1 MRLPLTGLALA
12 LIAGCSGLRPYPA
25 ESASKNLTI
34 RMNASKVRAELD
46 VHGVDPQCR
55 APYIGTV
62 KLDKPTVAVG
72 IPPDAWSYLKFDF
85 ASSSL
90 LRGSQR
96 MTKATLLRARAG
108 HRYEVDVKYR
118 DDIYDVVIRE
128 LSPRGATREVPL
140 LDLASCAKQT
150 VIGL

>member
-1 MRLPLTGLALA
+1 MRLALAGLALA
-12 LIAGCSGLRPYPA
+12 LMAGCSGLRPYPDT
-25 ESASKNLTI
+25 SGFKNLTI
-34 RMNASKVRAELD
+34 RTNASKVRAELD
-46 VHGVDPQCR
+46 VHSVDPHCR

-62 KLDKPTVAVG
+62 ELDKPTVIVG
-72 IPPDAWSYLKFDF
+72 IPTDAWSYLKFDF

-90 LRGSQR
+90 LRGSHR

-128 LSPRGATREVPL
+128 SSPRGATREVPL
-140 LDLASCAKQT
+140 RDLASCEKS
-150 VIGL
+150 

>member
-46 VHGVDPQCR
+46 VHSVDPQCR

-85 ASSSL
+85 ASSRL

-96 MTKATLLRARAG
+96 MTNAT
-108 HRYEVDVKYR
+108 
-118 DDIYDVVIRE
+118 
-128 LSPRGATREVPL
+128 
-140 LDLASCAKQT
+140 
-150 VIGL
+150 

>member
-1 MRLPLTGLALA
+1 MRLALAGLALA
-12 LIAGCSGLRPYPA
+12 FIAGCSGLRAYPDT
-25 ESASKNLTI
+25 SGSKNLTI
-34 RMNASKVRAELD
+34 RTNASKVRAELD
-46 VHGVDPQCR
+46 VHSVDPQCR

-62 KLDKPTVAVG
+62 GLDRPTVAVG
-72 IPPDAWSYLKFDF
+72 IPTDAWSYLKFDF

-96 MTKATLLRARAG
+96 VTKATLLRARAG

-140 LDLASCAKQT
+140 RDLASCEKS
-150 VIGL
+150 